1 MTVTAQPDKS
11 ILPST
16 LHDTLHDTIQ
26 GNAHPGL
33 FKLLLAILVAAP
45 LISACA
51 DQAANDAAPDV
62 SASAAEVRANSILTV
77 KDTDGKPLGGA
88 MVSVQVDEN
97 RRLTRFT
104 DASGRVDLSEMS
116 ASNSFLSISFPGKES
131 QQLQEST
138 PPDAVA
144 LADDEEFRR
153 HLPSNRWLELLPAE
167 DPRKREFTVNCGT
180 CHEVSH
186 DRVTIYGVPR
196 TKDQWLAAI
205 AMMRAMDAYEVIP
218 PDFDDD
224 AYAAWLAEHFN
235 AEAIETL
242 TPQTPSDLE
251 QLSRIEITEYALPE
265 SGSLPH
271 DLVNGPDGRIWITA
285 FFYDELWALS
295 PSSGAI
301 ERFPVDTRAEVNAQ
315 PRALE
320 FDDEGILWLVNGGT
334 ESVLRFD
341 PETGAYRE
349 INVGMYAHSID
360 LGPAGEVWVNDYFAA
375 EERLAKVNPV
385 DDSVTLVPVP
395 EAQRPATEGLPL
407 PYGLQVDSRGRV
419 YSTQLAAN
427 TLVRYDSRDGSADL
441 WEMPATNSG
450 PRRPGLDPSDG
461 LWIPEFNTGHIALFR
476 PETEEFSRVKLGDPS
491 TGLYDIE
498 VNQANG
504 DVWTTGSLAS
514 SLIRYVP
521 NTGEVL
527 TVPLPT
533 EPAYTRHIAID
544 EHTGD
549 VWTAYSSLPAA
560 EPRVVRLRFLQ

>member
-1 MTVTAQPDKS
+1 MTTTSQPHKS
-11 ILPST
+11 TPRA
-16 LHDTLHDTIQ
+16 
-26 GNAHPGL
+26 GF
-33 FKLLLAILVAAP
+33 FKQLLAVLVAAP
-45 LISACA
+45 LITSCA
-51 DQAANDAAPDV
+51 DKAADEAESYGSAGPTE
-62 SASAAEVRANSILTV
+62 ASARSLLTV
-77 KDTDGKPLGGA
+77 TDMDGSPLGGA
-88 MVSVQVDEN
+88 MISVRVDEN
-97 RRLTRFT
+97 RRITRFT
-104 DASGRVDLSEMS
+104 DASGRIDLSELP
-116 ASNSFLSISFPGKES
+116 ASDASLSISFPGKKLH
-131 QQLQEST
+131 QLRKST
-138 PPDAVA
+138 PAGALA
-144 LADDEEFRR
+144 LADDEEYRR
-153 HLPSNRWLELLPAE
+153 HLPSNQWLELLPTE

-180 CHEVSH
+180 CHEVAH
-186 DRVTIYGVPR
+186 DRITVDGVPR

-224 AYAAWLAEHFN
+224 AYSAWLAEHFD

-242 TPQTPSDLE
+242 TPQIPSDLD
-251 QLSRIEITEYALPE
+251 QLSQIEITEYALPE

-271 DLVNGPDGRIWITA
+271 DLVTGPDGRIWITA
-285 FFYDELWALS
+285 FFYDELWALT

-301 ERFPVDTRAEVNAQ
+301 ERFPVDTRPDVNAQ

-320 FDDEGILWLVNGGT
+320 FNDEGILWLVNGGT

-341 PETGAYRE
+341 PMTGAYRE
-349 INVGMYAHSID
+349 ISVGMYAHSID

-375 EERLAKVNPV
+375 QERVAKVDPV

-395 EAQRPATEGLPL
+395 EARRPASEGLPL
-407 PYGLQVDSRGRV
+407 PYGLQVDSYGRV

-441 WEMPATNSG
+441 WEMPAENSG

-461 LWIPEFNTGHIALFR
+461 LWIPEFNTGHIALFS
-476 PETEEFSRVKLGDPS
+476 PETQEFSRVKLGDPS
-491 TGLYDIE
+491 TGLYDVE

-514 SLIRYVP
+514 TLIRYVP
-521 NTGEVL
+521 ATGEIL

-544 EHTGD
+544 EDTGD

-560 EPRVVRLRFLQ
+560 EPQVVRLRFLK